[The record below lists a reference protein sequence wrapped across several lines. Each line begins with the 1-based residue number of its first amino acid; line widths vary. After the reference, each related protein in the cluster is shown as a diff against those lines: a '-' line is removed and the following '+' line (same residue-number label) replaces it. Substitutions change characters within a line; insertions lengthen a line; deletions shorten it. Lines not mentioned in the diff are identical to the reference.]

1 MKLTKFTVLFLLL
14 SFVVVNTANAQV
26 KTKSKNWKSP
36 TFTIEIAPNFTLPI
50 QEARGNSIGEF
61 FQFKN
66 YGTKIGYGASFN
78 FKFGLGPQGQY
89 RPYLTLGYTQMQAK
103 DDANIFIDSNIIN
116 GVYPLGGNRITYD
129 PNNVK
134 SGKSEMFLRIPYIGA
149 GFEYAVTTVDKK
161 KRMWFPFFGVEFL
174 ASIITGVYRQT
185 SSNVPVAPGV
195 ETAFTI
201 KSDLRIGFGAGL
213 GATVR
218 FGKSAGITFGAKY
231 KLFNLIGKKSD
242 QSNEV
247 NKMNLLDKQFTSLNS
262 NLSKDRNIGALE
274 FYIGAAIF
282 LGKSK
287 K

>member
-1 MKLTKFTVLFLLL
+1 MKMTKFTILLLLL
-14 SFVVVNTANAQV
+14 SFIAINTSEAQV
-26 KTKSKNWKSP
+26 KTTSKNWKSP

-50 QEARGNSIGEF
+50 QEAKGNSIGEF

-66 YGTKIGYGASFN
+66 YGTKIGFGTSFN
-78 FKFGLGPQGQY
+78 FKFGLGAQGQY
-89 RPYLTLGYTQMQAK
+89 RPYLTLGYTQLQAK
-103 DDANIFIDSNIIN
+103 DDGNIFIDSNIIRST
-116 GVYPLGGNRITYD
+116 YPLNGNRITYD
-129 PNNVK
+129 PNNVR

-161 KRMWFPFFGVEFL
+161 KRMWYPFFGVEFL

-195 ETAFTI
+195 ETAYTI
-201 KSDLRIGFGAGL
+201 KSDLRIGLGAGL

-218 FGKSAGITFGAKY
+218 FGKSAGIVFGAKY

-242 QSNEV
+242 QSNEE
-247 NKMNLLDKQFTSLNS
+247 NKMNLLDKSATNLNS
-262 NLSKDRNIGALE
+262 NISKDRNIGAIE
-274 FYIGAAIF
+274 FYLGASIF

>member
-1 MKLTKFTVLFLLL
+1 MRISKFTVLFLLL
-14 SFVVVNTANAQV
+14 SFTVFNSLDAQV
-26 KTKSKNWKSP
+26 KTTSRNWKSP

-50 QEARGNSIGEF
+50 QEAKGNSIGEF

-66 YGTKIGYGASFN
+66 YGTKLGFGASFN
-78 FKFGLGPQGQY
+78 FKFGLGAQGQY
-89 RPYLTLGYTQMQAK
+89 RPYLTLGYTQLQGK
-103 DDANIFIDSNIIN
+103 DDGNIFIDSNIIAN
-116 GVYPLGGNRITYD
+116 IYPLNGNRITYN
-129 PNNVK
+129 PNSVK
-134 SGKSEMFLRIPYIGA
+134 SGKSEIFLRMPYIGA

-161 KRMWFPFFGVEFL
+161 KRMWYPFFGVEFL
-174 ASIITGVYRQT
+174 ASVITGVYRQT

-201 KSDLRIGFGAGL
+201 KSDLRIGIGAGL

-218 FGKSAGITFGAKY
+218 FGKSAGIVFGAKY

-242 QSNEV
+242 QSNEE
-247 NKMNLLDKQFTSLNS
+247 NKLNLLDKSAVDLNN
-262 NLSKDRNIGALE
+262 NLAKDRNIGAIE
-274 FYIGAAIF
+274 FYLGASIF

>member
-1 MKLTKFTVLFLLL
+1 MRITKFAVLFLLL
-14 SFVVVNTANAQV
+14 SFTIFNSLQSQV
-26 KTKSKNWKSP
+26 KTTSRGWKSP
-36 TFTIEIAPNFTLPI
+36 TFTIEILPNFTLPM
-50 QEARGNSIGEF
+50 QEAKGNSIGEF

-66 YGTKIGYGASFN
+66 YGTKNGYGASFN
-78 FKFGLGPQGQY
+78 FKFGLGAQGQY
-89 RPYLTLGYTQMQAK
+89 RPYLTLGYTQMQSK
-103 DDANIFIDSNIIN
+103 DDANIFVDSNIIN
-116 GVYPLGGNRITYD
+116 GVYPLTGNRITYD

-174 ASIITGVYRQT
+174 ASIVTGVYRQT

-201 KSDLRIGFGAGL
+201 KSDLRIGLGAGL

-242 QSNEV
+242 QSNEQ
-247 NKMNLLDKQFTSLNS
+247 NKLNVLDKSATSLNS
-262 NLSKDRNIGALE
+262 NISKDRNIGAME
-274 FYIGAAIF
+274 FYLGASIF

>member
-1 MKLTKFTVLFLLL
+1 MRITKYTVLIILA
-14 SFVVVNTANAQV
+14 VVFAVSSSQAQV
-26 KTKSKNWKSP
+26 KVKSTKWKSP

-89 RPYLTLGYTQMQAK
+89 RPYITLGYTQMQAK
-103 DDANIFIDSNIIN
+103 DDANIFVDSNIIS

-129 PNNVK
+129 PNNIK

-185 SSNVPVAPGV
+185 SNVVPVAPDV
-195 ETAFTI
+195 ETAYTI
-201 KSDLRIGFGAGL
+201 KSDLRIGLGAGL

-218 FGKSAGITFGAKY
+218 FGKSAGITFGVKY

-247 NKMNLLDKQFTSLNS
+247 NKMNILDKQFTSLNS
-262 NLSKDRNIGALE
+262 NLSKDRNIGAME
-274 FYIGAAIF
+274 FYLGASIF

>member
-1 MKLTKFTVLFLLL
+1 MSITKFTVFIIVAVAFALG
-14 SFVVVNTANAQV
+14 STQAQV
-26 KTKSKNWKSP
+26 KVKSTKWKSP

-89 RPYLTLGYTQMQAK
+89 RPYITLGYTQMQAK
-103 DDANIFIDSNIIN
+103 DDANIFVDSNIIS

-129 PNNVK
+129 PNNIK

-185 SSNVPVAPGV
+185 SHVVPVAPDV
-195 ETAFTI
+195 ETAYTI
-201 KSDLRIGFGAGL
+201 KSDLRIGLGAGL

-247 NKMNLLDKQFTSLNS
+247 NKMNILDKQFSSLNS
-262 NLSKDRNIGALE
+262 NLSKDRNIGAIE
-274 FYIGAAIF
+274 FYLGASIF